1 MQITCYSGFSKELN
15 STKQPSSGSTV
26 TVTLKEP
33 TSVLNPVFI
42 ISGYNLSWNY
52 IQWGNRYYYVDDIV
66 IVHNN
71 VAEYHCSSDPMATYK
86 SDIGSSSQYIV
97 RSASA
102 YNLKVMD
109 NKYPTIADTDESHIA
124 ITSTSFS
131 QIDPLS
137 DGTYVIGLKS
147 KETVSG
153 VAFYALTAS
162 QFSNFVDFLY
172 TGSWLN
178 ATDITA
184 NLQKMLIDPFD
195 YIISVNWYPF
205 TITGTTQNIYFGFW
219 DWTGQQMQAIPEAS
233 RIKSFSFSG
242 SLPRHPQVA
251 RGSYLNAYPYT
262 RIDVDLYA
270 FGRFPIDPN
279 RFLDDPSIVVSMAI
293 DLYTGVGTVRITGT
307 TGTIHEACATCSIP
321 VQLSQVKNDFTR
333 PLISSAMAGAAIAA
347 GNYIGAAGSISD
359 VVHSSMAQVSSV
371 GAVGSITAYAYNPP
385 QISCLFYRIAD
396 EDLSQLGRPLMD
408 KRQISALSG
417 YVQCENVDL
426 ETTASPS
433 EKREIVG
440 YMEGGFFYE

>member
-1 MQITCYSGFSKELN
+1 MQIECYSDFSKELN
-15 STKQPSSGSTV
+15 STKQPSSGKV
-26 TVTLKEP
+26 VGVTLKEP

-42 ISGYNLSWNY
+42 IQNYDLSWNY
-52 IQWGNRYYYVDDIV
+52 IRWGARYYYVDDIV

-71 VAEYHCSSDPMATYK
+71 IAEYHCSSDPMATFK
-86 SDIGSSSQYIV
+86 SDIGSSSQYVV

-124 ITSTSFS
+124 LTGIS
-131 QIDPLS
+131 QNIDPLS
-137 DGTYVIGLKS
+137 DGTYVLGLKS

-153 VAFYALTAS
+153 VAFYALNAS
-162 QFSNFVDFLY
+162 QFSDFVQFLY
-172 TGSWLN
+172 SDTWLD
-178 ATDITA
+178 APDIST

-205 TITGTTQNIYFGFW
+205 TITGTTQDIYFGFW
-219 DWTGQQMQAIPEAS
+219 DWTGQQMQAISEAN
-233 RIKSFSFSG
+233 RIKSFTHTG
-242 SLPRHPQVA
+242 QLPRHPQAA

-279 RFLDDPSIVVSMAI
+279 RFLDDPTIIVSMAI
-293 DLYTGVGTVRITGT
+293 DLYTGVGTVRISGT

-347 GNYIGAAGSISD
+347 QNYIGAAGSISD
-359 VVHSSMAQVSSV
+359 VVHSSMHQVSSV

-385 QISCLFYRIAD
+385 QISCLFYRITD
-396 EDLSQLGRPLMD
+396 EDLSQLGRPLMER
-408 KRQISALSG
+408 KQISTLSG

-426 ETTASPS
+426 DTTASPT